1 MKMFGKEDR
10 TYDELRDKSVKKW
23 LEDMSQHREVE
34 VRGGVRVTTD
44 YIIDLK
50 RKIAMLEEKS
60 MLKDKYLKKL
70 KEDKQK

>member
-23 LEDMSQHREVE
+23 LEDMSQHKEIE

>member
-1 MKMFGKEDR
+1 MFGKEDR

-23 LEDMSQHREVE
+23 LEDMSQHKEIE